1 MPGNDK
7 PPLHKSK
14 SFQLA
19 VGIAISVLCLAW
31 AFWKMTADDD
41 PRAVLQKIGSAF
53 AQADYRTLPLIWGI
67 LFVFYWLKAWRW
79 RMLLSPLG
87 RYRPLADL
95 LPSILIGFAFNNLLP
110 FRLGEFVRPLVFS
123 RRQRLPMVAVLASVA
138 LERVLDLIAL
148 LVLLVAG
155 LFMMPRV
162 SDDVRRGAVIMAVL
176 SAGGVIVVA
185 SYLAWTRPFVRIAGW
200 CLRAVRVVPDG
211 LQHKITSLLEAGAV
225 GLSAVRNGRLLPG
238 LLFTSFAQWA
248 LNALII
254 GLSLHAFAIDVPW
267 FVSPILAGVVAF
279 AVAVPSAPGFFGIVQ
294 VCFLAVLELFT
305 VDRERVFAASIYFHL
320 LQYIP
325 VTLSGFAYFSLQG
338 LKVADVRREAE
349 QEQTDPGAVT
359 VEPASDPS

>member
-1 MPGNDK
+1 MPGNNQ

-14 SFQLA
+14 AFQLA

-41 PRAVLQKIGSAF
+41 PRAVLQKIGAAF
-53 AQADYRTLPLIWGI
+53 AQADYRTLPVIWGI

-110 FRLGEFVRPLVFS
+110 FRPGEFVRPMVFA

-148 LVLLVAG
+148 LVLLGAG

-162 SDDVRRGAVIMAVL
+162 SDEVRRGAIIMAVL

-185 SYLAWTRPFVRIAGW
+185 SYLAWTGPFVRIAGW
-200 CLRAVRVVPDG
+200 CLRAVRVVPET

-225 GLSAVRNGRLLPG
+225 GLSAVKNGRLLPG
-238 LLFTSFAQWA
+238 LLLTSFAQWA

-254 GLSLHAFAIDVPW
+254 GLSLRAFGIDVPW

-279 AVAVPSAPGFFGIVQ
+279 AVAIPSAPGFFGVVQ
-294 VCFLAVLELFT
+294 VCFVEVLELF
-305 VDRERVFAASIYFHL
+305 VSDQERVFAASIYFHL

-325 VTLSGFAYFSLQG
+325 VTLSGFAFFSFQG
-338 LKVADVRREAE
+338 LKVADVQREAE
-349 QEQTDPGAVT
+349 QERV
-359 VEPASDPS
+359 DPSAAAVQN